1 MSTNLMLGVAAFALA
16 VGGCSPPNQQP
27 IVTIQQV
34 EPASG
39 AGLVSG
45 EQITFTVK
53 ARVQGVSEKNASVGL
68 VVQSDT
74 QMVAYAP
81 PVPAENGR
89 DVTLTVTAVIPKA
102 ASIRLF
108 TPMYIGDA
116 ERTDVLDTRV
126 FKIIANR
133 AP

>member
-1 MSTNLMLGVAAFALA
+1 MGVVAVALLI
-16 VGGCSPPNQQP
+16 GGCGQSNERPV
-27 IVTIQQV
+27 VTIQQV

-45 EQITFTVK
+45 EHITFTVK
-53 ARVQGVSEKNASVGL
+53 ARVQGVLGKNASVGL
-68 VVQSDT
+68 VVQSDAE
-74 QMVAYAP
+74 MVAYAP
-81 PVPAENGR
+81 PVPVENGR
-89 DVTLTVTAVIPKA
+89 DITLTVTAVIPKA

-108 TPMYIGDA
+108 TPMYIGGA

-126 FKIIANR
+126 IKIIANQ

>member
-1 MSTNLMLGVAAFALA
+1 MVGVVAVALA
-16 VGGCSPPNQQP
+16 IGGCGRSHERPV
-27 IVTIQQV
+27 VTIQQV

-45 EQITFTVK
+45 EHITFTVK
-53 ARVQGVSEKNASVGL
+53 ARIQGVSEKNASVGL
-68 VVQSDT
+68 VVQSDA
-74 QMVAYAP
+74 QMVAYAS

-108 TPMYIGDA
+108 TPLYVGDA
-116 ERTDVLDTRV
+116 KRTDVLDTRV
-126 FKIIANR
+126 FKIIANQ